1 MAIKCWAPGCNHN
14 NKRDSC
20 RFFRFPKNKT
30 LLKKWLSLL
39 RRDGIPGS
47 GARVCNCHFRE
58 GKKTNLPELQM
69 HNVDKLFNPDHL
81 SPQKRRKTSAQI
93 LCNSSR
99 SLDQPNTSVASDELR
114 CSQDDVAAATPS
126 CSGTHT
132 LLEAENYLQGL
143 ELERKEKLIKSI
155 GRSMSYIQIC
165 DSDKYVLHYTGLPS
179 HTIFASLYELIKDI
193 EINYYLKCKV
203 LKIERID

>member
-1 MAIKCWAPGCNHN
+1 MAITCWAPGCNHN

-47 GARVCNCHFRE
+47 GARVCNWLFRE
-58 GKKTNLPELQM
+58 EKKTNLPELQM

-93 LCNSSR
+93 LW
-99 SLDQPNTSVASDELR
+99 
-114 CSQDDVAAATPS
+114 
-126 CSGTHT
+126 
-132 LLEAENYLQGL
+132 
-143 ELERKEKLIKSI
+143 
-155 GRSMSYIQIC
+155 
-165 DSDKYVLHYTGLPS
+165 
-179 HTIFASLYELIKDI
+179 
-193 EINYYLKCKV
+193 
-203 LKIERID
+203 

>member
-1 MAIKCWAPGCNHN
+1 MVITCWAPGCNHN

-69 HNVDKLFNPDHL
+69 HNVDN
-81 SPQKRRKTSAQI
+81 
-93 LCNSSR
+93 NSSR

-165 DSDKYVLHYTGLPS
+165 DSDK
-179 HTIFASLYELIKDI
+179 F
-193 EINYYLKCKV
+193 N
-203 LKIERID
+203 

>member
-1 MAIKCWAPGCNHN
+1 MAITCWTPGCNHN

-39 RRDGIPGS
+39 REVQDFLVSKKLWLLTSYHLPNPICRRDGIPGS

-93 LCNSSR
+93 LW
-99 SLDQPNTSVASDELR
+99 
-114 CSQDDVAAATPS
+114 
-126 CSGTHT
+126 
-132 LLEAENYLQGL
+132 
-143 ELERKEKLIKSI
+143 
-155 GRSMSYIQIC
+155 
-165 DSDKYVLHYTGLPS
+165 
-179 HTIFASLYELIKDI
+179 
-193 EINYYLKCKV
+193 
-203 LKIERID
+203 

>member
-1 MAIKCWAPGCNHN
+1 MNEHRKTKMAITCWAPGCNHN

-39 RRDGIPGS
+39 S
-47 GARVCNCHFRE
+47 
-58 GKKTNLPELQM
+58 
-69 HNVDKLFNPDHL
+69 
-81 SPQKRRKTSAQI
+81 
-93 LCNSSR
+93 NSSR

-165 DSDKYVLHYTGLPS
+165 DSD
-179 HTIFASLYELIKDI
+179 
-193 EINYYLKCKV
+193 NM
-203 LKIERID
+203 